1 MNAQVDHI
9 EGEERKINKS
19 NNMIMKPHHRLRKV
33 YTITI
38 PVKCLYARI
47 TVYYT
52 LVVCYHAQS
61 KWEKGNTKR
70 REGS

>member
-1 MNAQVDHI
+1 MNPQVHHI

-19 NNMIMKPHHRLRKV
+19 NNIQSDEGAHHHNTSKMFNSVR
-33 YTITI
+33 T
-38 PVKCLYARI
+38 

-52 LVVCYHAQS
+52 LVVCYHAKS
-61 KWEKGNTKR
+61 IREKRNKKM